1 MLAPGRRLDL
11 DERPFRHAVTRRCA
25 ESDVAAA
32 QQGGFSGVLCGCL
45 RLRFKRPLN
54 SARNVP
60 QSGALVPVQRKA
72 RQGFGL
78 IAMPRSRVIDECRL
92 AARYTGVSL
101 IGFVV
106 DVAVLHVLLGFAIAP
121 AWARVVSLTVAM
133 HVTFVINGRHVFQTL
148 SWQSL
153 PRQWWRYMVSNGLG
167 NLCNYWIFVTMVS
180 THWPIVSLPIV
191 ALAVGSAA
199 AWAINF
205 AAARR
210 FVFARARTAAEV
222 LAERYAR
229 PE

>member
-1 MLAPGRRLDL
+1 MLAS
-11 DERPFRHAVTRRCA
+11 C
-25 ESDVAAA
+25 
-32 QQGGFSGVLCGCL
+32 
-45 RLRFKRPLN
+45 
-54 SARNVP
+54 NVS
-60 QSGALVPVQRKA
+60 QRGALVPLQRKA
-72 RQGFGL
+72 RQGFRSM
-78 IAMPRSRVIDECRL
+78 AMPRSRLLDECRL

-106 DVAVLHVLLGFAIAP
+106 DVVVLHLLLAVAIEP
-121 AWARVVSLTVAM
+121 AWARVVSLTIAM

-180 THWPIVSLPIV
+180 THWLAVSIPVV
-191 ALAVGSAA
+191 ALATGSAA

-205 AAARR
+205 AAARH
-210 FVFARARTAAEV
+210 FVFAKARKAVEV
-222 LAERYAR
+222 FAERYAR